1 MHTSL
6 PPIVYKSPVAI
17 ALQPSPPP
25 LFTRWLNIISAA
37 PPGSPTICGGLSL
50 GKALIIRYRLAV
62 WLLLGAA
69 SASARACG
77 LLCTTQ
83 KSHAAGRPHS
93 QLPFCF
99 CFCSLRIA
107 LPCLALLAI
116 VPESSPPPSSPL
128 KEKTGREEGEIGR
141 NRRIELRQ
149 EETRSPYRT
158 YGLRV
163 RIALPQARAQ

>member
-1 MHTSL
+1 MHLIIAHLTPPYCLQIPCGHCTPALATSTL
-6 PPIVYKSPVAI
+6 YSMVKHNLSRPAK
-17 ALQPSPPP
+17 
-25 LFTRWLNIISAA
+25 IS
-37 PPGSPTICGGLSL
+37 TICGGLSL

-62 WLLLGAA
+62 WLFLGAA
-69 SASARACG
+69 SGSARACG

-107 LPCLALLAI
+107 LPCPALLAI

-128 KEKTGREEGEIGR
+128 KKKRVEKK
-141 NRRIELRQ
+141 Q
-149 EETRSPYRT
+149 RSDEQT
-158 YGLRV
+158 D
-163 RIALPQARAQ
+163 